1 MEALLLRL
9 YSTLTRILLGLALLA
24 LLIGVAVEAL
34 QVLGELARGLAERG
48 LPIDLK
54 ALVTNVFSLIV
65 VLELVRVFI
74 EYFEHERVRLEILL
88 EVGVA
93 FLVRKML
100 LGLFTQSLHGLELLI
115 WSSSLLLLVIARSLA
130 VRFSPRRKLD

>member
-1 MEALLLRL
+1 VEALLLRL

-74 EYFEHERVRLEILL
+74 EYFERERVRLEILL

>member
-1 MEALLLRL
+1 VEALLLRL